1 MNFFETNQQ
10 IKKYPEND
18 FLDEHKE
25 DENFKEM
32 IELRE
37 SHENMMNYSRNNL
50 KSPKELINFIISN
63 GSLPQPLI
71 QWSFKSWL
79 HYLSDETIISLHQ
92 SLKSF
97 IDDRHACY
105 CTFHRKLENPNE
117 IISVRFELNEDLY
130 WHIQTFLNVDKNK
143 SREILFDL
151 FKAVRIL
158 KLDNEFGNAIGNE
171 NLVEVSRLI
180 EEEEEVDVNY
190 RNVSFLFFSFLFFS
204 FLFFSF

>member
-1 MNFFETNQQ
+1 MF
-10 IKKYPEND
+10 
-18 FLDEHKE
+18 
-25 DENFKEM
+25 
-32 IELRE
+32 ELRK
-37 SHENMMNYSRNNL
+37 SHENMKNYSRNNL
-50 KSPKELINFIISN
+50 NSSKELINFIISN

-71 QWSFKSWL
+71 QWSFKSWFRN
-79 HYLSDETIISLHQ
+79 LSKETIISLHQ

-117 IISVRFELNEDLY
+117 IISVRSELNEDLY

-151 FKAVRIL
+151 FKAVRIA
-158 KLDNEFGNAIGNE
+158 KLDHELRNAIGNK

-180 EEEEEVDVNY
+180 EEEKVDVNS

-204 FLFFSF
+204 FLFFSFLFFSFSY